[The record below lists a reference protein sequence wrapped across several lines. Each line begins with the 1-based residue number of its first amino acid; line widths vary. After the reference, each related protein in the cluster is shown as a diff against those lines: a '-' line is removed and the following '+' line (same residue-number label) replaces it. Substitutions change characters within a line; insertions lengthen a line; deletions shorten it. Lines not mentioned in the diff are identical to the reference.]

1 MKSRKLKAKKYLLE
15 YLQQVNLVIM
25 VIMLVLVFIN
35 WVTFNNLLID
45 DIIIAVVI
53 FQTIFEITTQFIMND
68 LEYNINRALVLERS
82 KRI

>member
-25 VIMLVLVFIN
+25 IIMLALVFIN
-35 WVTFNNLLID
+35 WVTFNNLLAD
-45 DIIIAVVI
+45 DIIVAVVVL
-53 FQTIFEITTQFIMND
+53 QTIFEIATQFIMND
-68 LEYNINRALVLERS
+68 LEYDINRALVLERS